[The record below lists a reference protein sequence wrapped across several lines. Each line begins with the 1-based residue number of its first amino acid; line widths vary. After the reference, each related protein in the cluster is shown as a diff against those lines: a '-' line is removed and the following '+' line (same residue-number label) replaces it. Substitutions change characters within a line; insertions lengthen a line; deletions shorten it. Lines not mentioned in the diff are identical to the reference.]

1 MESLLNNFLSQVD
14 EGILFVNTNIYPHSH
29 KTVFFQSDVL
39 DQHVQTLADL
49 AQLDASQLKFVLSL
63 FLVYVLGVIYRFLPA
78 KNALI
83 RHIYNLLLGVWL
95 LQFCLVWIINLE
107 NFPSIWY
114 IHVFLS
120 YIGRRMG
127 TYNDKFEHSLC
138 STLDCT
144 W

>member
-95 LQFCLVWIINLE
+95 LQFCLV
-107 NFPSIWY
+107 
-114 IHVFLS
+114 
-120 YIGRRMG
+120 
-127 TYNDKFEHSLC
+127 
-138 STLDCT
+138 
-144 W
+144 